1 MAVDTKVRGFIL
13 AAGFGTRLA
22 PVTDHVCKPLLPLKG
37 ATLLDHA
44 ISAFDKAEISDI
56 AVNGH
61 HLGHQIVE
69 HIAARKDSSRFE
81 VFNEEEILG
90 TGGGLYGAREFL
102 SKSDLFVV
110 FNGDVLCDVNLAD
123 LLDAHKQHGG
133 LATLLLVDHPDVNT
147 VHLGPHQEIVHI
159 EGAGP
164 LSDNRIPDECRAL
177 TYCGIG
183 VFSSQLL
190 ERMEPG
196 FSSLITPLVEA
207 LKVNPHSVHG
217 YAPDNLRWD
226 DLGTLTRFLSVT
238 QEAEQ
243 KPENFAWLEAANKG
257 PLQVERITGH
267 GSDRC
272 FWRIKAVAWSAVAM
286 RSHPED
292 EEFERQLAITSF
304 LRNHGLGAA
313 EILSEDTIGKTLL
326 MEDLGSESLFAL
338 AQHSPPEKVTMLYH
352 QVVDHLLRL
361 QAFTETAKKECP
373 LAVDRCLDRDTLL
386 WETRYFQ
393 EHFLVGYCGIQP
405 ELLTGL
411 SSVFTALAN
420 MVSNQPLVLLHRD
433 FQSQNIHFKKSR
445 VRLVDVQGMRLG
457 PLGYD
462 IMSLVMDPYVGLSEN
477 VRLSLLGQFSI
488 GCSVSEKE
496 ARTMALTAG
505 LQRLMQ
511 ALGAYGFL
519 GIVRGKK
526 HFLGHIPAALTNLNS
541 VLEELAKQNGAGP
554 GSLGAGFVELKRVL
568 EPINDNLP
576 GVENSST

>member
-1 MAVDTKVRGFIL
+1 MADDTTVRGFIL

-56 AVNGH
+56 AVNSH
-61 HLGHQIVE
+61 HLGHQIGE

-133 LATLLLVDHPDVNT
+133 LATLLLVDHPEVNT

-164 LSDNRIPDECRAL
+164 LSENRIPDECRAL

-238 QEAEQ
+238 QNTEQ
-243 KPENFAWLEAANKG
+243 QPENYVWLESVNKG
-257 PLQVERITGH
+257 PLKIKRITGH

-272 FWRIKAVAWSAVAM
+272 FWRMKADVWSAVAM
-286 RSHPED
+286 QSHPED
-292 EEFERQLAITSF
+292 EEFTRQLAITSF
-304 LRNHGLGAA
+304 LRSHGLGAA

-326 MEDLGSESLFAL
+326 MEDLGTESLFAL
-338 AQHSPPEKVTMLYH
+338 AQHSPSEKMAMLYR
-352 QVVDHLLRL
+352 QVIDHLLRL
-361 QAFTETAKKECP
+361 QAFTETAQRECP

-393 EHFLVGYCGIQP
+393 EHFLVGYWGIKP
-405 ELLTGL
+405 ELLAGL
-411 SSVFTALAN
+411 SSEFTALAN
-420 MVSNQPLVLLHRD
+420 TVSNQPRVLLHRD
-433 FQSQNIHFKKSR
+433 FQSQNIHIKNSQ

-462 IMSLVMDPYVGLSEN
+462 IMSLVMDPYVELPEKI
-477 VRLSLLGQFSI
+477 RRSLLDQFAK
-488 GCSVSEKE
+488 GCPVSEKE

-519 GIVRGKK
+519 GLVKGKK
-526 HFLGHIPAALTNLNS
+526 HFLEHIPAALKNLRS
-541 VLEELAKQNGAGP
+541 VLVELTKLNGTGP
-554 GSLGAGFVELKRVL
+554 DSLGGGFVELKRVL
-568 EPINDNLP
+568 GSIDDDYY
-576 GVENSST
+576 GS